1 MVSLDAAAQPRC
13 PHDGVVMRDVPGGYE
28 CPECG
33 RRESVPPVP
42 MPPEFDGPSIRG
54 G

>member
-1 MVSLDAAAQPRC
+1 MVSLDAAAQPHC
-13 PHDGVVMRDVPGGYE
+13 PNDDVVMRDATGGYE

-33 RRESVPPVP
+33 HRETVPQAP
-42 MPPEFDGPSIRG
+42 MPPEFNGPAIHG